1 MADMSES
8 EVVLT
13 PGEYAYVADQNNG
26 MISTGVG
33 PCKINL
39 QGTDKPLKYEP
50 LSRRFLRVNSI
61 REAIQSCIAVD
72 ERSYA
77 ILHNPSKYTQE
88 PHPKPNAKNVQA
100 ALDEGKMINL
110 QGPCT
115 FALWPGQMAE
125 VIQGHQLRSNEY
137 LVVEV
142 YNAIEA
148 LKIYENEATDK
159 PTIVTG
165 QLLIIKGTEQSFYI
179 PPTGFRV
186 VKDTETNT
194 YVRSAV
200 TLERLEY
207 CILLDESGDK
217 RYVRGPAVVFPE
229 PTEEFVVAEVGQ
241 QKSRKYRA
249 IELNDQMGIHV
260 KVIADYEEGGTKYLA
275 GTEMHI
281 TGATQKIYYPRA
293 EHAIIKYGDKDRQY
307 AIAIP
312 SGEGR
317 YVLEKSIGDVKTV
330 KGPRMFLPNPI
341 EEVIVRRVLTQKQ
354 VKLWFPNNQNALEH
368 NMRLAEIAND
378 SPQAMNYVSDD
389 QVRMRGATR
398 SMAKSFG
405 QAGEALMNE
414 MQRGSTFT
422 PPRTITLDTKYDGA
436 VYINVWPDY
445 AVQVVSRSGK
455 RRVVQGPESI
465 LLEYDETLEVLSLSR
480 GRPKTSEDL
489 IETPYL
495 RVSNNRVSDLVDAET
510 KDMVPVK
517 ILVYYRVNFE
527 GDPDKWFSTEN
538 YVQFMADHLRSLI
551 RNAIK
556 KIGIEE
562 LTDNAADIIRDTVLG
577 KSEDGKRTGRVFNE
591 NGMRVY
597 DIEILKVSIDNQSIA
612 KLLLDT
618 QQHTVAKALEA
629 VQKAKT
635 LEVTQRLTDIDKQ
648 LLEAQYSV
656 KLKGLDL
663 MQLEATRRSEIAMA
677 DLKATEA
684 IQGTENAIHNA
695 QLDRKKTSEDL
706 RLNVSKVETD
716 QEILAFKEK
725 MAAIQPG
732 LIEAINNASKMA
744 LMTELTTHLPA
755 ATGGLGLL
763 LGKGGMEGIMKM
775 VQGNPMLED
784 ALRRLQK

>member
-13 PGEYAYVADQNNG
+13 PGEYAYVSDQNNG
-26 MISTGVG
+26 TISTGVG

-39 QGTDKPLKYEP
+39 QGTDKPLKYDP
-50 LSRRFLRVNSI
+50 VSRLFLRVNSI
-61 REAIQSCIAVD
+61 REAIQKCIAVD

-77 ILHNPSKYTQE
+77 ILHNPSQYIQD
-88 PHPKPNAKNVQA
+88 PHPKPNAKNIQA
-100 ALDEGKMINL
+100 SLENGKMINL

-142 YNAIEA
+142 YNVTEA
-148 LKIYENEATDK
+148 LKSYENEVDRKVLDQPA
-159 PTIVTG
+159 IVTG

-186 VKDTETNT
+186 VKDTETNK

-200 TLERLEY
+200 TLECLEY

-229 PTEEFVVAEVGQ
+229 PTEEFVDAEGGQ

-260 KVIADYEEGGTKYLA
+260 KVITEYEGVLA
-275 GTEMHI
+275 GTELHI

-317 YVLEKSIGDVKTV
+317 YVLEKRIGDVKTV
-330 KGPRMFLPNPI
+330 KGPRMYLPNPI
-341 EEVIVRRVLTQKQ
+341 EEVIVRRVLTPKQ
-354 VKLWFPNNQNALEH
+354 VKLWFPNSPDALEH
-368 NMRLAEIAND
+368 NKRLAEIAND
-378 SPQAMNYVSDD
+378 SSQAMTYVSDD
-389 QVRMRGATR
+389 QVRMRGAAR
-398 SMAKSFG
+398 SMTKSFG

-414 MQRGSTFT
+414 MQRGNTFS

-436 VYINVWPDY
+436 VYINVWPGY
-445 AVQVVSRSGK
+445 AVQVVSRSGE
-455 RRVVQGPESI
+455 RRVVQGPEGI

-495 RVSNNRVSDLVDAET
+495 RVSNNRVSDMVDAET

-527 GDPDKWFSTEN
+527 GDPNLWFSTEN

-577 KSEDGKRTGRVFNE
+577 KSEDGKRTGRVFQE

-597 DIEILKVSIDNQSIA
+597 DIEILKVSIDNPSIA

-635 LEVTQRLTDIDKQ
+635 LEVTQRLSEIDKQ

-663 MQLEATRRSEIAMA
+663 SQKESVRRSEIALE

-684 IQGTENAIHNA
+684 TQTTEDTIHSAKLNR
-695 QLDRKKTSEDL
+695 QKNSEDL
-706 RLNVSKVETD
+706 RLNVSKIVVD

-725 MAAIQPG
+725 MAALQPG
-732 LIEAINNASKMA
+732 LIEAINNAAKMS
-744 LMTELTTHLPA
+744 LMTELTTHLPQ

-775 VQGNPMLED
+775 VQGNPILED
-784 ALRRLQK
+784 ALKGLQR